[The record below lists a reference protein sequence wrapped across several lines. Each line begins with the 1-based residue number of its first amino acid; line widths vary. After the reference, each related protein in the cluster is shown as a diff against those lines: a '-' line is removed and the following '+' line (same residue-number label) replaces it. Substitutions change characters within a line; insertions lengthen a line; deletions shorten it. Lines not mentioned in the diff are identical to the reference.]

1 MDANRVHYSVC
12 FDGDF
17 LDFEKLGC
25 IFISCATV
33 DELVFIKKEDNELKF
48 DYLPFVLQCIL

>member
-17 LDFEKLGC
+17 LDFEKSGG
-25 IFISCATV
+25 IFISGAIKF
-33 DELVFIKKEDNELKF
+33 ELFFTQIKEDNELKG
-48 DYLPFVLQCIL
+48 